1 MDMSTSQHIGLEA
14 HTHTPILA
22 RSWLE
27 LAVESADSTTE
38 SADSTIDSVIIGR
51 LSLLNR
57 FNILNPLESVDG
69 GRPTIRVGRW
79 KIALVGTD
87 LEA

>member
-1 MDMSTSQHIGLEA
+1 MSTSQHIGLKA
-14 HTHTPILA
+14 HIHSPILA
-22 RSWLE
+22 TSGLE
-27 LAVESADSTTE
+27 SAVELADSTIE

-69 GRPTIRVGRW
+69 SRPTIGVGRW
-79 KIALVGTD
+79 QIGLVGTG
-87 LEA
+87 LKA